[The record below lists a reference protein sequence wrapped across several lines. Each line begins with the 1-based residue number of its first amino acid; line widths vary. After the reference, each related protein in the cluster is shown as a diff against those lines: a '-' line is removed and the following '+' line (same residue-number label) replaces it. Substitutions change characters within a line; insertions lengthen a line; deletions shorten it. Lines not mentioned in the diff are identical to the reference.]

1 MDSVVYGLCFSHTL
15 LNPYKLQKKNLML
28 GLHLIDHKIAE
39 KELKKFVK
47 ISIGLERITEEMEK

>member
-1 MDSVVYGLCFSHTL
+1 MYGLCFSHTL

-47 ISIGLERITEEMEK
+47 ISIGLERIIEEMEK